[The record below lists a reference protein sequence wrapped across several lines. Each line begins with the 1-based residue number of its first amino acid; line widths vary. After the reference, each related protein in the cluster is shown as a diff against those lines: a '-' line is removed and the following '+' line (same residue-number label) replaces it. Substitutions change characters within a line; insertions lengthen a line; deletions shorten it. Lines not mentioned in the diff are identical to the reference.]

1 MPTWVLVFFW
11 NKGFVCFGGW
21 EIWRKKKTGSGWLA
35 DLNYKNSVNKIMI
48 TVVNYRVELGSS
60 SVYLNRTRV
69 CQCELLFPM
78 QTCWFLA
85 VKALFNSILF
95 HYSAVIFFHIN
106 LHPAVPAYDFH
117 VFNISLSSFYGI
129 IINQFN
135 DLFPVG
141 LLAQLVES
149 CADIAEVKGLNP
161 VQALIFFSLPFHN
174 CKSCTYKCNDLFSY
188 NSVMIE
194 HLERLWV
201 SFLSSAGSRYWI
213 GKKNSCSSQ
222 KSSSSKK

>member
-1 MPTWVLVFFW
+1 MAL
-11 NKGFVCFGGW
+11 
-21 EIWRKKKTGSGWLA
+21 
-35 DLNYKNSVNKIMI
+35 
-48 TVVNYRVELGSS
+48 LGHHTLH
-60 SVYLNRTRV
+60 LNRTRI
-69 CQCELLFPM
+69 CQLELLFPM

-85 VKALFNSILF
+85 VKDLNNSILF
-95 HYSAVIFFHIN
+95 YYSAVIFFHII
-106 LHPAVPAYDFH
+106 LHPAVPTHDFH
-117 VFNISLSSFYGI
+117 VFNISLSSFYRF

-149 CADIAEVKGLNP
+149 CAGIVEVKGSNP

-174 CKSCTYKCNDLFSY
+174 CKSCPYKCNDLFSY

-194 HLERLWV
+194 HIEILQV